1 MRHVRHLIQIMSQ
14 HSNIAS
20 SHHSAPSILI
30 VEDEIF
36 VALDIE
42 RVLTDHGYPVGGIA
56 MDREEALLL
65 GNGCT
70 LALVDINLRDGRTG
84 PQIAADLYERYA
96 IKSVFVTANPA
107 QIGTPP
113 NGALGYVCKPFD
125 SNMLRS
131 AIEWALA
138 DGHAE
143 PNNDAVVPLSRA
155 VGG

>member
-1 MRHVRHLIQIMSQ
+1 MPQNH
-14 HSNIAS
+14 NTT
-20 SHHSAPSILI
+20 PSILI

-42 RVLTDHGYPVGGIA
+42 RVLTDSGYPVGGIA
-56 MDREEALLL
+56 MDRQEALML
-65 GNGCT
+65 GDGCT
-70 LALVDINLRDGRTG
+70 IALVDINLRDGRTG

-96 IKSVFVTANPA
+96 IRSVFVTANPA

-125 SNMLRS
+125 GNMLRS

-138 DGHAE
+138 DGHNA
-143 PNNDAVVPLSRA
+143 PDNDAVVPLRRGA
-155 VGG
+155 VC